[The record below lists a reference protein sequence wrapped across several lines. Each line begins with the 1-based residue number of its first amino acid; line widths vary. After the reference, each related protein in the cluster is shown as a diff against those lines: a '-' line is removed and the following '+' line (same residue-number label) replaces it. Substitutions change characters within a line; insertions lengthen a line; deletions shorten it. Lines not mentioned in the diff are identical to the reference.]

1 MPKMRMGEKMER
13 YIYLCDD
20 TLEGIFTAVYRAY
33 EGGYGHDKNYI
44 RIAGEYYNQELMATY
59 IQVDT
64 DFDKAAKVA
73 RTLQNKVS
81 DAVYEFI
88 QKASVATNPEKAD
101 AIYRVIILALN
112 MGTRVLDYLTEPNV
126 AFIMALERST
136 NNEIQKLLQFLRFQE
151 LKNGYLFARINPKC
165 AILPYLAEHFSDR
178 FSGED
183 WMIVDTVRG
192 SVLVHQ
198 KNGGCSLINAEDM
211 DFDAYVPEY
220 SEDEELWQEL
230 WKKFVDTIAIK
241 ERINPRLQMQMI
253 PLRLRK
259 YMAEFQD

>member
-1 MPKMRMGEKMER
+1 MER
-13 YIYLCDD
+13 YIYLCEDS
-20 TLEGIFTAVYRAY
+20 LEGIFTAVYRAF
-33 EGGYGHDKNYI
+33 EDRHGHKNNDI
-44 RIAGEYYNQELMATY
+44 RIAGEYFNQELMTTY

-64 DFDKAAKVA
+64 DFEKAVKVA
-73 RTLQNKVS
+73 RTIQNKVS

-88 QKASVATNPEKAD
+88 QKASVAANPKKAD
-101 AIYRVIILALN
+101 AIYRIVILALN
-112 MGTRVLDYLTEPNV
+112 MGTRVLNYLTEPNV
-126 AFIMALERST
+126 AFLMELERST

-192 SVLVHQ
+192 SVLFHK
-198 KNGGCSLINAEDM
+198 KNGVCSLVNAEDI

-241 ERINPRLQMQMI
+241 QRINPRLQMQMI